1 MSGAHITGA
10 DVLGLGV
17 LRPGAQPVLNPAPP
31 AAAKGDWPAYRLEA
45 RPGEDV
51 IPRVKLKRL
60 GRAQAM
66 ALTVV
71 HHALEGCGQGVAEE
85 QGLVGVCVGTAWAEF
100 KHELAFLENMIRRG
114 EIGARPA
121 FFANSVHNALASKIA
136 MEYGWQGEN
145 HTFTHDE
152 LSFESALWQGLKL
165 LSTGRAS
172 RAVVCGVDGL
182 TDFLEMRGHL
192 LGLYH
197 DDPSPLAPL
206 DRGGELRGTIPGEG
220 AAAFVLAPA
229 GAATAPLGRVIGVLS
244 RGGPSSQGSVD
255 ANKQQRFILQALH
268 SMAVD
273 PGSVDAVLL
282 GANGDAPL
290 DRLYGEVLSLV
301 RPSLGQGCWAG
312 VYRHLVG
319 DYATASALGLALALR
334 LISERSMP
342 PEVRAIGPDPT
353 CPAGRVLLYHLSGAG
368 HHTAMVVS
376 ST

>member
-1 MSGAHITGA
+1 MKEATITGA

-17 LRPGAQPVLNPAPP
+17 LWPGPQPVLNPASP

-51 IPRVKLKRL
+51 IPRAKLKRL

-66 ALTVV
+66 ALTAV
-71 HHALEGCGQGVAEE
+71 HHALEGCGQGLAKE

-100 KHELAFLENMIRRG
+100 KHELTFLENMIRRG

-182 TDFLEMRGHL
+182 TDFLELRGHL

-197 DDPSPLAPL
+197 DDPLPLAPL
-206 DRGGELRGTIPGEG
+206 QRRAEPMQGTIPGEG

-244 RGGPSSQGSVD
+244 RGASSPGARD
-255 ANKQQRFILQALH
+255 ALAQQRFILQALQT
-268 SMAVD
+268 MEVD
-273 PGSVDAVLL
+273 PGSVGAVLL

-290 DRLYGEVLSLV
+290 DRIYEEVLSLV
-301 RPSLGQGCWAG
+301 RPCLGRGCWAG

-319 DYATASALGLALALR
+319 DFATASALGLALALR
-334 LISERSMP
+334 LISERCVL
-342 PEVRAIGPDPT
+342 PEVRALTPGLMSTPS
-353 CPAGRVLLYHLSGAG
+353 RVLLYHLSGAG
-368 HHTAMVVS
+368 HHTVMVVS
-376 ST
+376 AS